1 MSFDEIKQSSTD
13 VNGNL
18 QYIDPMF
25 YLLNFDGDAMN
36 IRDIFSSFIGEQK
49 KIDAIVNEKYAQAK
63 EIEPQTVNG
72 SGMMPPYMRPN
83 IGLAQPTGLP
93 PGLRQQY
100 MSHHSKSPLVLSSG
114 PPQLKKFSFH

>member
-1 MSFDEIKQSSTD
+1 MAFDEIKQSSAD

-49 KIDAIVNEKYAQAK
+49 KIDAIVNEKYTQARAL
-63 EIEPQTVNG
+63 EPQSVNG

-83 IGLAQPTGLP
+83 IGLAQPVGLP
-93 PGLRQQY
+93 MGLREKY
-100 MSHHSKSPLVLSSG
+100 LNHPRNSPLVLSQ